1 MQLSVTWK
9 CARAAVVEL
18 HDGNLFKTGEPW
30 QIFINDVPRGET
42 DRVVTYIDNLEPQT
56 VYRVRFER
64 DGEVATTVIVT
75 EDETFT
81 LDVRAFGAA
90 GDGVRDDT
98 TSLQAAIMACPE
110 KGRVLIPAGD
120 YLISTLFLKSGIS
133 IELAEGATLKARFDR
148 ENLAYLPENIEGVP
162 GTGYAGSGILPMGT
176 WEGESRRMFC
186 GAIMGLSVNDT
197 VIYGHG
203 VIDGQASF
211 DEDNWW
217 FEAKRIRIA
226 ARPRLIFLSECKNMN
241 FAGITVR
248 NSPSWNIH
256 PVLSSRLGFW
266 CLNIEGPKVSPNT
279 DGLDPESCCS
289 VTIKGCHFSVGD
301 DCIAVKSGKLSMPRA
316 LRPPCRDLLIE
327 QCYMHDGHGSITVG
341 SEISGGVCG
350 LTARNCL
357 FERTDRGLRVKTRR
371 GRGKDSVVV
380 GVCFENI
387 KMDSVL
393 TPFVVNSF
401 YFCDPDGKSEYV
413 QCRDA
418 LPMDDRT
425 PKVASL
431 VFKDIEVNNCHAA
444 AAYVTGLPES
454 RIDMLELH
462 NVHVDFAEDA
472 QPSVPA
478 MACGVDEMCRAGF
491 IAEHVGTLLLD
502 HVNIEGVDGDE
513 LVLDDVNKV
522 ERIA

>member
-1 MQLSVTWK
+1 MQLSVVWK
-9 CARAAVVEL
+9 CARAAAIEL
-18 HDGNLFKTGEPW
+18 HDGSLFKTGEP
-30 QIFINDVPRGET
+30 FKLYINDVERGET
-42 DRVVTYIDNLEPQT
+42 DRVVTYVDGLEPQT
-56 VYRVRFER
+56 VYRVRLER
-64 DGEVATTVIVT
+64 GEDVATTVIVT
-75 EDETFT
+75 DDETFT
-81 LDVRAFGAA
+81 LDVREFGAA

-98 TSLQAAIMACPE
+98 TSIQAAIMSCPD
-110 KGRVLIPAGD
+110 KGRVLVPAGD
-120 YLISTLFLKSGIS
+120 YRISTLFLKSNIS
-133 IELAEGATLKARFDR
+133 LELAEGATLKVRFDR
-148 ENLAYLPENIEGVP
+148 ENLPYLPGNIEGQP
-162 GTGYAGSGILPMGT
+162 GQGHAGSGILPLGT
-176 WEGESRRMFC
+176 WEGESCRMFC
-186 GAIMGLSVNDT
+186 GAIMGMGVRGTT
-197 VIYGHG
+197 VYGRG

-217 FEAKRIRIA
+217 FEAKKIRIA
-226 ARPRLIFLSECKNMN
+226 ARPRLIFLSECRHMA

-256 PVLSSRLGFW
+256 PVLSSHLGFW

-316 LRPPCRDLLIE
+316 LRPPTRDVLIE
-327 QCYMHDGHGSITVG
+327 QCYMHDGHGSIVLG

-350 LTARNCL
+350 FTARNCL

-387 KMDSVL
+387 KMDEVKV
-393 TPFVVNSF
+393 PFVVNSF
-401 YFCDPDGKSEYV
+401 YFCDVDGKSDYV
-413 QCRDA
+413 QCREA

-431 VFKDIEVNNCHAA
+431 CFKDIDARNCHAA

-462 NVHVDFAEDA
+462 NVHIDFAEN
-472 QPSVPA
+472 PEPFVPA
-478 MACGVDEMCRAGF
+478 MACGVEEMARQGF
-491 IAEHVGTLLLD
+491 IAQHVGTLLLD
-502 HVNIEGVDGDE
+502 HVDIEGTEGDE
-513 LVLDDVNKV
+513 LVLEDVNHV
-522 ERIA
+522 VRE

>member
-1 MQLSVTWK
+1 MQLNVSWK
-9 CARAAVVEL
+9 CARAAVVEI
-18 HDGNLFKTGEPW
+18 HDGSLFKTGEPW
-30 QIFINDVPRGET
+30 RIYINDVPRGET
-42 DRVVTYIDNLEPQT
+42 DRTVTYIDGLEPQT
-56 VYRVRFER
+56 AYRVRFER
-64 DGEVATTVIVT
+64 ANEVATTVIVT
-75 EDETFT
+75 GDETFT
-81 LDVRAFGAA
+81 LDVRQFGAA

-98 TSLQAAIMACPE
+98 TAIQAAIMSCPE
-110 KGRVLIPAGD
+110 RGRVLIPAGT
-120 YLISTLFLKSGIS
+120 YLISSVFLKSSIS
-133 IELAEGATLKARFDR
+133 VELAEGAVLKMRYDR
-148 ENLAYLPENIEGVP
+148 ENLAYLPGNVDGVP
-162 GTGYAGSGILPMGT
+162 GTGYAGTGILPLGT
-176 WEGESRRMFC
+176 WEGESCRMFC
-186 GAIMGLSVNDT
+186 AALMGVGVRDT
-197 VIYGHG
+197 VVYGRG

-211 DEDNWW
+211 AEDSWW

-226 ARPRLIFLSECKNMN
+226 ARPRLIFLTECEAMS

-266 CLNIEGPKVSPNT
+266 CLTVEGPKVSPNT
-279 DGLDPESCCS
+279 DGLNPESCCD

-301 DCIAVKSGKLSMPRA
+301 DCIAIKSGKLSQPRA

-327 QCYMHDGHGSITVG
+327 QCYMHDGHGSIVIG

-350 LTARNCL
+350 LTARNCV

-387 KMDSVL
+387 RMREVL

-431 VFKDIEVNNCHAA
+431 SFKDIEATGCQAA
-444 AAYVTGLPES
+444 VAWITGLPES

-462 NVHVDFAEDA
+462 HVHVDFAADA
-472 QPSVPA
+472 EPAVPA
-478 MACGVDEMCRAGF
+478 MASGVDEMCRAGL
-491 IAEHVGTLLLD
+491 IAEHVST
-502 HVNIEGVDGDE
+502 
-513 LVLDDVNKV
+513 LVLDDVVIEGVEGEDLVLTDVHRV
-522 ERIA
+522 ERR

>member
-81 LDVRAFGAA
+81 LGVRAFGAA

-186 GAIMGLSVNDT
+186 GAIMGLSVHDT

-266 CLNIEGPKVSPNT
+266 CLNIEGPKV
-279 DGLDPESCCS
+279 
-289 VTIKGCHFSVGD
+289 
-301 DCIAVKSGKLSMPRA
+301 
-316 LRPPCRDLLIE
+316 PP
-327 QCYMHDGHGSITVG
+327 TP
-341 SEISGGVCG
+341 
-350 LTARNCL
+350 TAWI
-357 FERTDRGLRVKTRR
+357 RR
-371 GRGKDSVVV
+371 
-380 GVCFENI
+380 
-387 KMDSVL
+387 
-393 TPFVVNSF
+393 
-401 YFCDPDGKSEYV
+401 
-413 QCRDA
+413 
-418 LPMDDRT
+418 
-425 PKVASL
+425 
-431 VFKDIEVNNCHAA
+431 AA
-444 AAYVTGLPES
+444 AASPSRAATSPWAMTASPSRAASSLCPARCARPAATCLSSSAICTTATAPSRLVPRFPAACADLPRAIACSSAPTAVCVS
-454 RIDMLELH
+454 RP
-462 NVHVDFAEDA
+462 VAAAVRT
-472 QPSVPA
+472 PWWW
-478 MACGVDEMCRAGF
+478 ACASRTSRWTACSRR
-491 IAEHVGTLLLD
+491 LL
-502 HVNIEGVDGDE
+502 
-513 LVLDDVNKV
+513 
-522 ERIA
+522 

>member
-18 HDGNLFKTGEPW
+18 ADGGLFKTGEPW

-81 LDVRAFGAA
+81 LDVRQFGAA
-90 GDGVRDDT
+90 GDGERDDT
-98 TSLQAAIMACPE
+98 SALQAAIMSCPAR
-110 KGRVLIPAGD
+110 GRVLIPAGT
-120 YLISTLFLKSGIS
+120 YLISTLFLKSDIS
-133 IELAEGATLKARFDR
+133 VELADGAVLKARFDR
-148 ENLAYLPENIEGVP
+148 ENLAYLPANIEGVP

-176 WEGESRRMFC
+176 WEGESCRMFC
-186 GAIMGLSVNDT
+186 GALMGMGVKNT
-197 VIYGHG
+197 VVYGRG
-203 VIDGQASF
+203 VVDGQANF

-217 FEAKRIRIA
+217 FEPKRIRIA
-226 ARPRLIFLSECKNMN
+226 ARPRLIFLSECEHMS

-256 PVLSSRLGFW
+256 PVLSSHLGFW

-279 DGLDPESCCS
+279 DGLNPESCCS
-289 VTIKGCHFSVGD
+289 VVIKGCHFSVGD

-327 QCYMHDGHGSITVG
+327 QCYMHDGHGSIVLG

-357 FERTDRGLRVKTRR
+357 FERTDRGLCVKTRR
-371 GRGKDSVVV
+371 GRGKDSVVA

-387 KMDSVL
+387 KMDQVL

-401 YFCDPDGKSEYV
+401 YFCDVDGKSEYV
-413 QCRDA
+413 QCREP

-431 VFKDIEVNNCHAA
+431 LFKDIEAVNCHAA
-444 AAYVTGLPES
+444 AAHITGLPES
-454 RIDMLELH
+454 RIDSLELH
-462 NVHVDFAEDA
+462 HVHVSFAEDA
-472 QPSVPA
+472 QPAKPA
-478 MACGVDEMCRAGF
+478 MACGVEEMCRAGF
-491 IAEHVGTLLLD
+491 IAQHVS
-502 HVNIEGVDGDE
+502 E
-513 LVLDDVNKV
+513 LVLDDVHIEGAEGEELVLEDVRRV
-522 ERIA
+522 ERM